1 MPPSRNA
8 VCVLP
13 NDEYRILCRLSTTEG
28 LLETKAERV
37 KQLEQEERSLNETV
51 TNMKQ
56 ITETTA
62 KKLDERTR
70 ALDSAQ
76 AQVSSMST
84 LWCSCS

>member
-1 MPPSRNA
+1 M
-8 VCVLP
+8 CVLP

-56 ITETTA
+56 IAETTA

>member
-1 MPPSRNA
+1 M
-8 VCVLP
+8 CVLP

-56 ITETTA
+56 IAETTA

-76 AQVSSMST
+76 AQVSSTRT